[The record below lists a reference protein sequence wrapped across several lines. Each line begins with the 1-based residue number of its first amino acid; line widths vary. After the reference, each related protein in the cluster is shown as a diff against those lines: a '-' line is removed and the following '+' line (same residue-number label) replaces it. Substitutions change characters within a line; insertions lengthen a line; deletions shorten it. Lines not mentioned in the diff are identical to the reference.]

1 VTDNSTSSGADSNE
15 EMTVETTSVFRADFL
30 NELDAPASS
39 GTEGSVS
46 GVEGLPTGSALL
58 VVKRGPN
65 AGSRFLLD
73 QATTS
78 AGRHPDSDIFLDDVT
93 VRRRQPQRHL
103 RQPRTRRL
111 GGALQRRRGADR
123 QVPVGLPDRA
133 QERRRQLERLVT
145 APDTPAFAGMSI
157 GAVLDLLRPDFPDVT
172 ISKIRFLEAE
182 GLVTPERTPSGYRRF
197 TAYDCARLRFVLTAQ
212 RDHYLPLKVIKAQLD
227 EQPDGELPTVGSAYA
242 APRLVPVSDAPADGM
257 GADAA
262 SVARTPVRLSREDL
276 LARSG
281 VDEALLGSLVKAG
294 VIKPGAAGFFDEY
307 AVVTAQC
314 AKALAEYGV
323 EPRHLRA
330 FRSAADR
337 QSDLIAQIAGPV
349 DKAGREGAR
358 DRADDLAREVAALAI
373 TLHTSLIKSA
383 VRDVLDR

>member
-1 VTDNSTSSGADSNE
+1 
-15 EMTVETTSVFRADFL
+15 MT
-30 NELDAPASS
+30 
-39 GTEGSVS
+39 
-46 GVEGLPTGSALL
+46 
-58 VVKRGPN
+58 
-65 AGSRFLLD
+65 
-73 QATTS
+73 Q
-78 AGRHPDSDIFLDDVT
+78 
-93 VRRRQPQRHL
+93 
-103 RQPRTRRL
+103 
-111 GGALQRRRGADR
+111 
-123 QVPVGLPDRA
+123 
-133 QERRRQLERLVT
+133 
-145 APDTPAFAGMSI
+145 PDTPALAGMSI

-212 RDHYLPLKVIKAQLD
+212 RDQYLPLKVIKSQLD
-227 EQPDGELPTVGSAYA
+227 AQPDGELPKTGSAYGV
-242 APRLVPVSDAPADGM
+242 PRLVQVSD
-257 GADAA
+257 GATDDVHDTAA
-262 SVARTPVRLSREDL
+262 VGPPQVRLSREDL

-281 VDEALLGSLVKAG
+281 VDDEMLTALIRAG
-294 VIKPGAAGFFDEY
+294 IVKPGPAGFFDEHS
-307 AVVTAQC
+307 VVTAQC
-314 AKALAEYGV
+314 ARALAEYGI

-349 DKAGREGAR
+349 VKAGAR